1 MMKTWKLK
9 DRLILSYSSILIM
22 MLLGITSL
30 ICVTMMASISTRY
43 STETVPVVEQIGLT
57 RRNIVSVRRY
67 LLNAI
72 IAETPEDFARVEE
85 SMNADRNALYAS
97 LDAIEQL
104 NGSYTETIEQVR
116 NTLESVANYNN

>member
-9 DRLILSYSSILIM
+9 DRLILSYSLILIM

-30 ICVTMMASISTRY
+30 ICVTMMASISTRC
-43 STETVPVVEQIGLT
+43 STETVPVVEQIGLA

-72 IAETPEDFARVEE
+72 IAETPEDFARRGEHERRPRRAVCF
-85 SMNADRNALYAS
+85 A
-97 LDAIEQL
+97 
-104 NGSYTETIEQVR
+104 GCH
-116 NTLESVANYNN
+116 

>member
-43 STETVPVVEQIGLT
+43 STETVPVVEQIGLA

-72 IAETPEDFARVEE
+72 IAETPEDFARRGEHERRPRRAVCF
-85 SMNADRNALYAS
+85 A
-97 LDAIEQL
+97 
-104 NGSYTETIEQVR
+104 GWH
-116 NTLESVANYNN
+116 

>member
-1 MMKTWKLK
+1 MK

-43 STETVPVVEQIGLT
+43 STETVPVVEQIGLA

-85 SMNADRNALYAS
+85 SMNADRGALYAS

-116 NTLESVANYNN
+116 STLESVANYNN